1 MIYWYY
7 PWSPKYEIFHRVL
20 YDMLKDVSGIVVH
33 PVFFEQ
39 SCFSKMYTN
48 TDHFFC
54 GISVKQQV
62 LVDALKKH
70 KGEYVIL
77 SDADIVVKGAGLAD
91 YLEKY
96 KCNDMTF
103 MREFHDSEDFNAGF
117 SMIKSTDETIAF
129 YENIINRIHNEDGL
143 DQTIIREELVNYK
156 GVVGGFSSLEIS
168 NVNQMT
174 LEKFEKFKVIQLVCG
189 NQSELG
195 VMCEKLSALVCFTNI
210 DHLAHLIPSNVI
222 SQLYK
227 K

>member
-7 PWSPKYEIFHRVL
+7 PWSPKYEIFHHVL
-20 YDMLKDVSGIVVH
+20 YDMLKDISGIVVH

-48 TDHFFC
+48 ADHFFS
-54 GISVKQQV
+54 GISVKQLV

-103 MREFHDSEDFNAGF
+103 MRELHDSDDFNAGF
-117 SMIKSTDETIAF
+117 SMIKSSDETIAF
-129 YENIINRIHNEDGL
+129 YENIIKRIHAEDGL

-168 NVNQMT
+168 NVNEMSVDKLQN
-174 LEKFEKFKVIQLVCG
+174 FKVIQLVCG

-195 VMCEKLSALVCFTNI
+195 VMCEKVSALKYFTSI
-210 DHLAHLIPSNVI
+210 GHLEHLIPKNV
-222 SQLYK
+222 LEELNNR
-227 K
+227 

>member
-7 PWSPKYEIFHRVL
+7 PWSPKYELFHRVL
-20 YDMLKDVSGIVVH
+20 YDMLKDISGISVN

-48 TDHFFC
+48 ADHFFS
-54 GISVKQQV
+54 GISVKQLV

-77 SDADIVVKGAGLAD
+77 SDADIVVKGAGLTD

-96 KCNDMTF
+96 KANDMTF
-103 MREFHDSEDFNAGF
+103 MREYHDSEDFNAGF

-129 YENIINRIHNEDGL
+129 YENIIKRIHAEDGL

-156 GVVGGFSSLEIS
+156 GLVGGFSSLEIS

-174 LEKFEKFKVIQLVCG
+174 LDKLEKFKVIQLVCG

-195 VMCEKLSALVCFTNI
+195 VMCEKVAALRCFTSI
-210 DHLAHLIPSNVI
+210 DHLIHLIPTNVI
-222 SQLYK
+222 EQLNNR
-227 K
+227 